1 MTTLALRLPPATH
14 AEEHE
19 PHVIARGGW
28 VMTGLALEL
37 CVAAL
42 GRPQTLALCDGTAP
56 TATLE
61 DIGRIRQVFEAAAA
75 GPADLGGAAANNW
88 LTLLNAALG
97 LAGGRIVEVT

>member
-1 MTTLALRLPPATH
+1 MTTLALRLLPATH
-14 AEEHE
+14 AQEHE